1 MTEREQIYPAC
12 LPTKERSETVDCA
25 NDGHQCSVA
34 VNSGWSKPL
43 PTTFLQNHASNFLD
57 GYDDFYKQYQFQ
69 MEVWKKCN
77 QDENTKIARP
87 MGNTFVTNY
96 DITFPD
102 QYRPYDVGYPT
113 NTYYPQGKG
122 IR

>member
-1 MTEREQIYPAC
+1 
-12 LPTKERSETVDCA
+12 
-25 NDGHQCSVA
+25 
-34 VNSGWSKPL
+34 
-43 PTTFLQNHASNFLD
+43 
-57 GYDDFYKQYQFQ
+57 

-122 IR
+122 ISKF

>member
-43 PTTFLQNHASNFLD
+43 PTTFLQNHAQNFLD
-57 GYDDFYKQYQFQ
+57 GYDDFYKQYQYK

-87 MGNTFVTNY
+87 DKDFQFNY
-96 DITFPD
+96 GIEFPGP
-102 QYRPYDVGYPT
+102 YRPYDVEYRT